1 MCIVAMLA
9 WSVAGRAAAQ
19 EAVTLDGAI
28 TRALQQSGRLA
39 EIDARRAGA
48 EAAEAGTV
56 AARLPEISLL
66 GGYTRTN
73 HVDEFGIATP
83 GQPLRVI
90 YPDVPDNVRSRVDL
104 QWPIYTGGRT
114 TALERAARAEKN
126 ALGEDLEAAR
136 ADVRLEV
143 TRAFWAAVTARE
155 AESVLA
161 RAVQRMDAQV
171 ADLKARLDQGLIPPN
186 DVTAAEAQR
195 SRQQLLAIEARNN
208 RQVADAD
215 LRRLIGGSGPLL
227 PRAELATATVS
238 AKAELG
244 TATVSERTVTPNR
257 PQIEPQAAEP
267 MAVPEQTVA
276 LSNSSQRAERRGLEQ
291 RLGGAR
297 AREEAARGTARPQI
311 AAVAGYDYARPNPRI
326 FPRAPRWEDSWD
338 VGVNVSWTLWDGG
351 RRRAEQAEAAA
362 ATRAVQARIA
372 ELDRQIAFELEQR
385 QHELDSTRAAIAT
398 AMEGVRSALETQRV
412 LGERYRA
419 GVATSTDVLDAE
431 IALLQAELERTR
443 ALASERLAVARLE
456 RARGR

>member
-9 WSVAGRAAAQ
+9 WSVAGRADGQ
-19 EAVTLDGAI
+19 EVVTLEKAVV
-28 TRALQQSGRLA
+28 RALEQSGRLA
-39 EIDARRAGA
+39 EIDARRAVA

-56 AARLPEISLL
+56 AARLPQISLL
-66 GGYTRTN
+66 GGYSRTN
-73 HVDEFGIATP
+73 HVDVFGIATP

-90 YPDVPDNVRSRVDL
+90 YPDVPDNVRTRVDL
-104 QWPIYTGGRT
+104 QWPIYSGGRT
-114 TALERAARAEKN
+114 GAVERAARAEKN

-136 ADVRLEV
+136 ADLRLEV
-143 TRAFWAAVTARE
+143 TRAFWTAVTARV

-186 DVTAAEAQR
+186 EVTAAEAQR

-215 LRRLIGGSGPLL
+215 LRRLIGGSGPLT
-227 PRAELATATVS
+227 PRGELGPGPVSGKAETGTGPVS
-238 AKAELG
+238 APTRENAPEIREQG
-244 TATVSERTVTPNR
+244 P
-257 PQIEPQAAEP
+257 
-267 MAVPEQTVA
+267 VPA
-276 LSNSSQRAERRGLEQ
+276 SSQRPERRGLEE
-291 RLGGAR
+291 RLVSAR
-297 AREEAARGTARPQI
+297 AREQAARGTTRPQV

-326 FPRAPRWEDSWD
+326 FPRAARWEDSWD

-351 RRRAEQAEAAA
+351 RRHAEQAEASA
-362 ATRAVQARIA
+362 ATRAVQARII
-372 ELDRQIAFELEQR
+372 ELDQQISFELEQR
-385 QHELDSTRAAIAT
+385 QLELDSSRAAIAT
-398 AMEGVRSALETQRV
+398 AADGVRSALETQRV

-419 GVATSTDVLDAE
+419 GVAASTDVLDAE

-443 ALASERLAVARLE
+443 ALANERLAVARLE

>member
-1 MCIVAMLA
+1 VAILA
-9 WSVAGRAAAQ
+9 WSVAGRADGQ
-19 EAVTLDGAI
+19 EVVTLEEAVA
-28 TRALQQSGRLA
+28 RALLQSGRLA

-56 AARLPEISLL
+56 AARLPQISLL

-73 HVDEFGIATP
+73 HVEEFGIASP

-90 YPDVPDNVRSRVDL
+90 YPDVPDNVRTRVDL

-114 TALERAARAEKN
+114 GALERAARAEKN

-136 ADVRLEV
+136 ADLRLEV

-161 RAVQRMDAQV
+161 RAVQRMEAQV

-186 DVTAAEAQR
+186 EVTAAEAQR

-215 LRRLIGGSGPLL
+215 LRRLIGGSGPLTPAANL
-227 PRAELATATVS
+227 KEEPAAVRGDS
-238 AKAELG
+238 LG
-244 TATVSERTVTPNR
+244 
-257 PQIEPQAAEP
+257 
-267 MAVPEQTVA
+267 
-276 LSNSSQRAERRGLEQ
+276 RAERRGLEE
-291 RLGGAR
+291 RLVSAR
-297 AREEAARGTARPQI
+297 AREEAARGTARPQV

-326 FPRAPRWEDSWD
+326 FPRAARWEDSWD
-338 VGVNVSWTLWDGG
+338 VGVNVSWTVWDGG
-351 RRRAEQAEAAA
+351 RRHAEQAEASA
-362 ATRAVQARIA
+362 ATRAVQARIT
-372 ELDRQIAFELEQR
+372 ELDRQISFELEQR
-385 QHELDSTRAAIAT
+385 QLELDSSRAAIAT
-398 AMEGVRSALETQRV
+398 AADGVRSALETQRV

-443 ALASERLAVARLE
+443 ALANERLAVARLE